1 MAITAKTGARI
12 TIPIAATTTSSRR
25 FVAMRQ
31 EAAVVRSAPEYSLIG
46 VTVALRAAP
55 ILLGPPRPPPSLD
68 RAEALARP
76 RNICRQLESTE
87 SGPEA
92 GDANKSSG
100 GAVGSER
107 NCQLL
112 LPRDGR

>member
-12 TIPIAATTTSSRR
+12 TIPIAATTMSWSR

-31 EAAVVRSAPEYSLIG
+31 DVAAVVRNATERPLIG
-46 VTVALRAAP
+46 VTAALRAAQICLRP
-55 ILLGPPRPPPSLD
+55 PQPRPFPD

-87 SGPEA
+87 SGPEG

-107 NCQLL
+107 NCQCL
-112 LPRDGR
+112 LP